1 VADLRQVFP
10 FAPERKV
17 VVKKKKKKK
26 VGGGIEAE
34 V

>member
-17 VVKKKKKKK
+17 VVKKKKKK